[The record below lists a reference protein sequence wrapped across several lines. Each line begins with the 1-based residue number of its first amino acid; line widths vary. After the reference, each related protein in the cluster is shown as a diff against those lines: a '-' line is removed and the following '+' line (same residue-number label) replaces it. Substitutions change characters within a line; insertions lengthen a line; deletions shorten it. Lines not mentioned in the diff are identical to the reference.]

1 MGKGGQRECSLNLS
15 AGNLSY
21 FTPARIRGLGRQ
33 LFVVIHQL
41 AVVRGRGPLADGR
54 GSVDGV
60 AVKWRSVHWA
70 APVVFLY
77 LAAVLGADE
86 PSARTLTKQGAAAE
100 KDGNMAGAVLLYN
113 QAAGKGSAAAGGR
126 ARALMGQLVRDRTPV
141 AAGLA
146 SAAVPEELDAV
157 FTPITEREIR
167 ELLPPP
173 ELMLPSNAFVVD
185 LLETPQ
191 KLWES
196 AGKLLGLDV
205 MFDGEYPPGG
215 QPARFQCGEQSARQ
229 VLHGL
234 SAATGSFVV
243 VLGPRKI
250 MVVKDTTQKRQE
262 REPTVAV
269 LLTLPDPTSTQELQE
284 AARVVQQVM
293 EIQKFAIDNTRH
305 MVLMRDRVSKVR
317 PAQMLFEQLL
327 GARPAVVIELE
338 LYEMRATRTTDLGIG
353 LPTASKLF
361 WLSRLLGNDPSKIDP
376 GAAMATFGTGNGLI
390 GMTLAD
396 ATVTA
401 TALKGFGTSVQRAF
415 VQSVSGQPAQLILGE
430 KYPILTGGFTFGTGS
445 LEPGGYAPPPS
456 FQFENLGITMKVTP
470 YVHDSEEMTLEVEA
484 EFKLLTGAE
493 INGIPILAQR
503 KFTSRVR
510 MRDGQWALLGGLG
523 QDSAT
528 YNTTGI
534 RGLGPLL
541 RRSSIERNEGEVML
555 LLKPR
560 LLGSGTDLVPGPIFL
575 GPEGRPAMVF

>member
-1 MGKGGQRECSLNLS
+1 MDELR
-15 AGNLSY
+15 
-21 FTPARIRGLGRQ
+21 
-33 LFVVIHQL
+33 
-41 AVVRGRGPLADGR
+41 
-54 GSVDGV
+54 
-60 AVKWRSVHWA
+60 
-70 APVVFLY
+70 
-77 LAAVLGADE
+77 AVLGLLRPCVTGTRSMGRWAAAFSIAALLTGAAWADE
-86 PSARTLTKQGAAAE
+86 PSARSLAKQGEKAEKRGNAAE
-100 KDGNMAGAVLLYN
+100 AVLLYN
-113 QAAGKGSAAAGGR
+113 QAAAKGSTAAGVR
-126 ARALMGQLVRDRTPV
+126 ARGLMGQIVRNGIPAAGAAAAEV
-141 AAGLA
+141 AA
-146 SAAVPEELDAV
+146 PEELDDV

-173 ELMLPSNAFVVD
+173 ELTLPDNAFVLD
-185 LLETPQ
+185 LREPPQ
-191 KLWES
+191 KIWEA

-205 MFDGEYPPGG
+205 IFDGEFPPGG
-215 QPARFQCGEQSARQ
+215 QPVRFQCGEQSARQ

-284 AARVVQQVM
+284 AARAVQQVM

-317 PAQMLFEQLL
+317 PAQKLFEQLL

-353 LPTASKLF
+353 VPTSSKLF
-361 WLSRLLGNDPSKIDP
+361 WLSRFMNNDPSKIDP
-376 GAAMATFGTGNGLI
+376 GAAMATFGSGNSLI

-401 TALKGFGTSVQRAF
+401 TALKSLGKSVQRAF

-430 KYPILTGGFTFGTGS
+430 KYPILTGGFSFGTGTT
-445 LEPGGYAPPPS
+445 EPGAYNPPPS

-470 YVHDSEEMTLEVEA
+470 YVHDAEEMTLEVEA

-510 MRDGQWALLGGLG
+510 MRDGQWAMLGGL
-523 QDSAT
+523 STHSST
-528 YNTTGI
+528 YNSS
-534 RGLGPLL
+534 GLPLL
-541 RRSSIERNEGEVML
+541 GRLLRSNTVEANSGEVML

-560 LLGSGTDLVPGPIFL
+560 LLGAGTDLVPGPIFL

>member
-1 MGKGGQRECSLNLS
+1 MAARLRVGRRGADCRRNVKSSGARAGITLLWLATAVWADETSARSLIKQAGKAEKGGN
-15 AGNLSY
+15 A
-21 FTPARIRGLGRQ
+21 
-33 LFVVIHQL
+33 
-41 AVVRGRGPLADGR
+41 
-54 GSVDGV
+54 
-60 AVKWRSVHWA
+60 
-70 APVVFLY
+70 
-77 LAAVLGADE
+77 
-86 PSARTLTKQGAAAE
+86 
-100 KDGNMAGAVLLYN
+100 AGAVLLYN
-113 QAAGKGSAAAGGR
+113 QAAAKGSMGAGVR
-126 ARALMGQLVRDRTPV
+126 ARSLMGQIVRDGT
-141 AAGLA
+141 
-146 SAAVPEELDAV
+146 AAVPSLAATTQAAAEELDAV
-157 FTPITEREIR
+157 FMPITERDVRESR

-173 ELMLPSNAFVVD
+173 ELTLPENMFVVD
-185 LLETPQ
+185 LLEAPQ

-205 MFDGEYPPGG
+205 LFDGEYTPGG
-215 QPARFQCGEQSARQ
+215 QPVRFRCGEQGPRQ
-229 VLHGL
+229 LLHGL

-284 AARVVQQVM
+284 AARAVQQVM

-305 MVLMRDRVSKVR
+305 MVMMRDRVSKVR
-317 PAQMLFEQLL
+317 PAQKLFEQLL

-338 LYEMRATRTTDLGIG
+338 LYEMRATRSTELGIG
-353 LPTASKLF
+353 LPTSAKLF
-361 WLSRLLGNDPSKIDP
+361 WLSRFLNNDPNTIDP
-376 GAAMATFGTGNGLI
+376 GAAMATFGSGNGLI

-401 TALKGFGTSVQRAF
+401 TALKSLGTSVQRAF
-415 VQSVSGQPAQLILGE
+415 VQSVSGQAAQLILGE
-430 KYPILTGGFTFGTGS
+430 KYPILTGGFSFGTGS
-445 LEPGGYAPPPS
+445 IEEGGYIPPPS
-456 FQFENLGITMKVTP
+456 FQFENLGLTMKVTP
-470 YVHDSEEMTLEVEA
+470 FVHDSEEMTLEVEA

-510 MRDGQWALLGGLG
+510 MREGQWALLGGLA
-523 QDSAT
+523 QNAST

-534 RGLGPLL
+534 PGLMRLPGLGGLF
-541 RRSSIERNEGEVML
+541 RTNSIEGNEGEVML

-560 LLGSGTDLVPGPIFL
+560 LLGAGKDLAPGPIFL